1 MLVLV
6 APADKMSADSESLMS
21 MGSVNDD
28 IKLLSSIFFFSFFF
42 FAKNLFGAENRGIQ
56 GKRAPLGEKN
66 GPLFSF
72 FFFSGN
78 LMKKAEKK
86 EDIDSF

>member
-42 FAKNLFGAENRGIQ
+42 LQKICLGQKTEEFKEKGHLW
-56 GKRAPLGEKN
+56 GKKMVPFLV
-66 GPLFSF
+66 F
-72 FFFSGN
+72 FFFS
-78 LMKKAEKK
+78 LE
-86 EDIDSF
+86 I